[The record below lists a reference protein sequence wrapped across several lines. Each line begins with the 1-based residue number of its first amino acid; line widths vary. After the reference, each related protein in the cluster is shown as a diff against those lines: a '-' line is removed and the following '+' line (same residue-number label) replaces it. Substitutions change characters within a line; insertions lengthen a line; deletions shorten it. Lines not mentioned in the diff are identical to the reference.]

1 MNKRLSS
8 VTTLGS
14 VSADL
19 LWRERSQISTL
30 GSVNPFFPSFTRTGF
45 SVLVCQTS
53 IWWEKK
59 QHGDKQAGTLV
70 TCRSLNAP
78 IQSAPRSAPTPPHL
92 LQKHSISLIAPA
104 PPPMCK
110 ELLECEPCI
119 RREWQETTGVLYL
132 TNMMKPSE
140 FSLCKRVLSLPW
152 G

>member
-104 PPPMCK
+104 PPTYVQRATWV
-110 ELLECEPCI
+110 CI